1 MKINIEVD
9 LTPEEARQFLGLPNV
24 EKLQQQLIDN
34 AEQYLKDA
42 GESQYSEL
50 ISTAMQP
57 MLDYQQWLTRMM
69 SGGASGSSKPDP
81 SNDKGKSDK

>member
-24 EKLQQQLIDN
+24 EKLQQQLIKN
-34 AEQYLKDA
+34 AEQYLKEGGA
-42 GESQYSEL
+42 GQYGEL

-57 MLDYQQWLTRMM
+57 MLAYQQWLSRMM
-69 SGGASGSSKPDP
+69 TGGSSKSKD
-81 SNDKGKSDK
+81 SADGKET